1 MLPIHFN
8 TNFDKFFDEFFT
20 QLPVAAGKQT
30 PPVNIHETDAAYH
43 LEVVAPGMKK
53 EDFKINLENGLL
65 TVSFEKQENTEEK
78 NYKTH
83 RREYRYESF
92 TRSFTV
98 DEKIK
103 ADGIA
108 AKYDN
113 GVLHVYLPKKEEIKI
128 TPKQITIE

>member
-8 TNFDKFFDEFFT
+8 KSFDKFFDEFFT
-20 QLPVAAGKQT
+20 QLPVATGKQT
-30 PPVNIHETDAAYH
+30 PPVNIHETNDAYH

-53 EDFKINLENGLL
+53 EDFKINLEHGLL
-65 TVSFEKQENTEEK
+65 TVSFEKKANTEQK

-83 RREYRYESF
+83 RREYHYESF

-98 DEKIK
+98 EDKIK

-113 GVLHVYLPKKEEIKI
+113 GVLTVYLPKKEEIKVA
-128 TPKQITIE
+128 PRQITIE

>member
-8 TNFDKFFDEFFT
+8 KSFDKFFDELFT
-20 QLPVAAGKQT
+20 QLPVATGKQM
-30 PPVNIHETDAAYH
+30 PPVNIHETDEAYH
-43 LEVVAPGMKK
+43 LEVVAPGMNK

-65 TVSFEKQENTEEK
+65 TLSFEKKENIEQK

-83 RREYRYESF
+83 RREYHYESF

-98 DEKIK
+98 DNKIK

-113 GVLHVYLPKKEEIKI
+113 GVLKLYLPKKEEVKI